1 MNNLKLDLK
10 GVKQI
15 TNLFALALKERLE
28 KNGSNASGMLSNS
41 IKGKVK
47 YDGKYVSVY
56 VDLEDYW
63 KYVENGTKPH
73 FPPVDA
79 IKQWIKV
86 KPVLPRP
93 LKDGKLP
100 TENQLAFLIGRKIS
114 KVGTKANPFLAPTI
128 SDFELVDKIYT
139 EVDRV
144 VTEALNSAIEEELK

>member
-1 MNNLKLDLK
+1 MNDLKLDLK
-10 GVKQI
+10 GVKEI

-47 YDGKYVSVY
+47 YDGKYVSVF

-100 TENQLAFLIGRKIS
+100 TENQLAYLIGRKIS
-114 KVGTKANPFLAPTI
+114 KVGTKPNPFLAPTI
-128 SDFELVDKIYT
+128 SEFGLVDKIYE